1 MRLLEPLAPKWL
13 KLFPLVNFKRCKT
26 ISNSWLNEFFF
37 TSQVHKWGFWCLLCK
52 VEAPVGS
59 IILLKHDQTKHSQQ
73 HVIIVSIFKSS
84 KNRVSN
90 LPTKKQRV
98 QNFDSSNNSKIF
110 FFHFPYSW
118 RIGRLWLWLSLRSAV
133 SMTEPST
140 LMLSMLSVVLCALI
154 ILMTSIQ
161 SACSTV
167 WFLRNFRGEKIKIS
181 WKSCKLHK
189 SQGSHVQRLSWSR
202 LCEPSRLTRF
212 DLGSIMTICTKC
224 R

>member
-73 HVIIVSIFKSS
+73 HVVIVSIFKSS

-110 FFHFPYSW
+110 FFIFLTVEGLDDFGFDFHCDPQSPWLNPQRWCCPCCPWFSV
-118 RIGRLWLWLSLRSAV
+118 LWSFWWLRSK
-133 SMTEPST
+133 
-140 LMLSMLSVVLCALI
+140 VLA
-154 ILMTSIQ
+154 
-161 SACSTV
+161 
-167 WFLRNFRGEKIKIS
+167 
-181 WKSCKLHK
+181 
-189 SQGSHVQRLSWSR
+189 
-202 LCEPSRLTRF
+202 PRF
-212 DLGSIMTICTKC
+212 DS
-224 R
+224 